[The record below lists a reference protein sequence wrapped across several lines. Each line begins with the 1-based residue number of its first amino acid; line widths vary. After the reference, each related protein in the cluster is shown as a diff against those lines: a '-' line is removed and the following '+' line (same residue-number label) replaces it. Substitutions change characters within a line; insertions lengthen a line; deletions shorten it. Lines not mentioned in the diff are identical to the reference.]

1 MKVNYSLMKLEHIN
15 FDRFFFFIN
24 YIPWAFAWML
34 SSSLLKDFLHPYVV
48 INTFNYIGIPLIII
62 SILSKR
68 KIEYI
73 FFSKILFLLI
83 ISAIVS
89 YNNDN
94 ASFVFISVVF
104 MFLARNVDL
113 DSIVKVTMWLQIA
126 GVIMTVGASLLGIIP
141 DSLMIQSLNGTLRY
155 RHAFGYTFTTFLPNY
170 FLSIVMEY
178 IYLSKKSRQINL
190 LFLMTSII
198 LNVVIYKYTDTR
210 MTYNVCWLA
219 LFGYVLFHSRR
230 IRNKSQKAFLS
241 AFQGIYVYVAIISL
255 LLAKFY
261 NPNSQLMSKMNDAL
275 TQRLRFASQGLANW
289 GLSLFGKSIVWK
301 EDTINYNYIDNSF
314 VNIAIC
320 YGVIIL
326 LVVVVG
332 FTIALKK
339 SISDRDTFLTL
350 VLILWA
356 IKAFVDP
363 QLFLLWFNPFLF
375 SMGDALFET
384 REERLPSV
392 IDNMCV

>member
-1 MKVNYSLMKLEHIN
+1 MIINDNLTKYNRIN

-34 SSSLLKDFLHPYVV
+34 SSSLLKDFLHPYAV

-68 KIEYI
+68 KIEYV
-73 FFSKILFLLI
+73 FFTKIIFLLI

-94 ASFVFISVVF
+94 AAFVFISVVF
-104 MFLARNVDL
+104 MFLARDVDL
-113 DSIVKVTMWLQIA
+113 NSIVKVTMWLQIA

-141 DSLMIQSLNGTLRY
+141 DSLMTQSFNGTLRY

-178 IYLSKKSRQINL
+178 IYLSKKSRQVNL
-190 LFLMTSII
+190 PFLMTSII

-219 LFGYVLFHSRR
+219 LLGYVLLHSRR
-230 IRNKSQKAFLS
+230 IRKSKKASLS
-241 AFQGIYVYVAIISL
+241 SFQGIYVYLAIISL

-289 GLSLFGKSIVWK
+289 GLSLFGQSIVWK

-384 REERLPSV
+384 RKERLPSV
-392 IDNMCV
+392 IHNMCV

>member
-1 MKVNYSLMKLEHIN
+1 MIINDNLTKYNRIN

-34 SSSLLKDFLHPYVV
+34 SSSLLKDFLHPYAV

-68 KIEYI
+68 KIEYV
-73 FFSKILFLLI
+73 FLTKIIFLLI

-94 ASFVFISVVF
+94 AAFVFISVVF
-104 MFLARNVDL
+104 MFLARDVDL
-113 DSIVKVTMWLQIA
+113 NSIVKVTMWLQIA

-141 DSLMIQSLNGTLRY
+141 DRLMIQSFNGTLRY

-178 IYLSKKSRQINL
+178 IYLSKKSRQVNL
-190 LFLMTSII
+190 PFLMTSII

-219 LFGYVLFHSRR
+219 LLGYVLLHSRR
-230 IRNKSQKAFLS
+230 IRKSKKASLS
-241 AFQGIYVYVAIISL
+241 SFQGIYVYLAIISL

-289 GLSLFGKSIVWK
+289 GLSLFGQSIVWK

-384 REERLPSV
+384 RKERLPSV
-392 IDNMCV
+392 IHNMCV

>member
-1 MKVNYSLMKLEHIN
+1 M
-15 FDRFFFFIN
+15 
-24 YIPWAFAWML
+24 
-34 SSSLLKDFLHPYVV
+34 
-48 INTFNYIGIPLIII
+48 
-62 SILSKR
+62 
-68 KIEYI
+68 
-73 FFSKILFLLI
+73 
-83 ISAIVS
+83 
-89 YNNDN
+89 
-94 ASFVFISVVF
+94 
-104 MFLARNVDL
+104 ARDVDL
-113 DSIVKVTMWLQIA
+113 NSIVKVTMWLQIA

-141 DSLMIQSLNGTLRY
+141 DSLMTQSFNGTLRY

-178 IYLSKKSRQINL
+178 IYLSKKSRQVNL
-190 LFLMTSII
+190 PFLMTSII

-219 LFGYVLFHSRR
+219 LLGYVLLHSRR
-230 IRNKSQKAFLS
+230 IRKSKKASLS
-241 AFQGIYVYVAIISL
+241 SFQGIYVYLAIISL

-289 GLSLFGKSIVWK
+289 GLSLFGQSIVWK

-384 REERLPSV
+384 RKERLPSV
-392 IDNMCV
+392 IHNMCV

>member
-1 MKVNYSLMKLEHIN
+1 
-15 FDRFFFFIN
+15 
-24 YIPWAFAWML
+24 
-34 SSSLLKDFLHPYVV
+34 
-48 INTFNYIGIPLIII
+48 
-62 SILSKR
+62 
-68 KIEYI
+68 
-73 FFSKILFLLI
+73 
-83 ISAIVS
+83 
-89 YNNDN
+89 
-94 ASFVFISVVF
+94 
-104 MFLARNVDL
+104 
-113 DSIVKVTMWLQIA
+113 
-126 GVIMTVGASLLGIIP
+126 MTVGASLLGIIP
-141 DSLMIQSLNGTLRY
+141 DSLMTQSFNGTLRY

-178 IYLSKKSRQINL
+178 IYLSKKSRQVNL
-190 LFLMTSII
+190 PFLMTSII

-219 LFGYVLFHSRR
+219 LLGYVLLHSRR
-230 IRNKSQKAFLS
+230 IRKSKKASLS
-241 AFQGIYVYVAIISL
+241 SFQGIYVYLAIISL

-289 GLSLFGKSIVWK
+289 GLSLFGQSIVWK

-384 REERLPSV
+384 RKERLPSV
-392 IDNMCV
+392 IHNMCV

>member
-1 MKVNYSLMKLEHIN
+1 MIINDNLTKYNRIN

-34 SSSLLKDFLHPYVV
+34 SSSLLKDFLHPYAV

-68 KIEYI
+68 KIEYV
-73 FFSKILFLLI
+73 FFTKIIFLLI

-94 ASFVFISVVF
+94 AAFVFISVVF
-104 MFLARNVDL
+104 MFLARDVDL
-113 DSIVKVTMWLQIA
+113 NSIVKVTMWLQIA

-141 DSLMIQSLNGTLRY
+141 DSLMTQSFNGTLRY

-178 IYLSKKSRQINL
+178 IYLSKKSRQVNL
-190 LFLMTSII
+190 PFLMTSII

-219 LFGYVLFHSRR
+219 LLGYVLLHSRR
-230 IRNKSQKAFLS
+230 IRKSKKASLS
-241 AFQGIYVYVAIISL
+241 SFQGIYVYLAIISL

-289 GLSLFGKSIVWK
+289 GLSLFGQSIVWK
-301 EDTINYNYIDNSF
+301 EDAINYNYIDNSF

-384 REERLPSV
+384 RKERLPSV
-392 IDNMCV
+392 IHNMCV

>member
-34 SSSLLKDFLHPYVV
+34 SSSLLKDFLHPYAV

-219 LFGYVLFHSRR
+219 LLGYVLFHSRR